1 MRWFLMVFVTGVLF
15 DVCILFN
22 KDDELLEDEY
32 GTTVN
37 ICEGAMEF
45 VLSKLKEN
53 RSIQENTMYCSFLPY
68 YMQCNQSKGFASTKE
83 ICEKNAILKR
93 CEDVVGNFKYMIEDT
108 KFIQAHCKDFPTE
121 YSQCKQT
128 EGYAFANETCV
139 EYEKILK
146 RCKKIFN
153 DFKDKNGS
161 DTEFIQSHCKDFPTE
176 YSQCKQVDGFAFANE
191 TCVEY
196 EKILKRCKKI
206 FNDFKD
212 ENGSDTE
219 FIRSHCKD
227 FPTEYSQC
235 KQVDGFA
242 FANETCV
249 KYENLK
255 RCTKIFNDFEDKIG
269 KGSNT
274 EVILSHCENFL
285 KAYSQ
290 CEKGEEYAIIMKKCE
305 YENLKRC
312 KKIFNDFK
320 DKNGSDTEFI
330 QSHCKDFP
338 TEYSQCKQVNGF
350 AFAKETCVKYEKDL
364 KNCKKFFNDFKDKI
378 EKGSETEVILSHCED
393 FPRAYLQCEQVDGYA
408 FIKKKCEKY
417 ANLKRCKQIFND
429 FKDKNGSDT
438 EFIQSHC
445 KDFPT
450 KYSQC
455 KQVDGFA
462 FAKETCVKYEKDLKN
477 CKKIFN
483 DFKDKIGK
491 GSDTKVI
498 LSHCED
504 FPRAYS
510 QCEQVDGYAFIKKKC
525 EKYANLKRCK
535 KIFNDFKDKNGSD
548 TEFIQSHCKDFPT
561 EYSQCKQVDGFAF
574 ANETCVKYE
583 KKLKNC
589 KKTFYDFKDKIGKG
603 SDTKVILSHC
613 EDFPRA
619 YSQCEKGEGYAIIM
633 KKCENENLKRCKK
646 IFNDFKDKNGS
657 DTEFIHSH
665 CKDFPTEYSQC
676 KQVNGF
682 AFAKETCVK
691 YEKDLKNCKKFFNDF
706 KDKIEKGSETEVI
719 LSHCEDFP
727 RAYLQCEQ
735 VDGYAFIKKKCEKY
749 ANLKRCKQIF
759 NDFKDKNGSDT
770 EFIQSHCKDF
780 PTKYSQCK
788 QVDGFAFA
796 KETCVKYEKD
806 LKNCKKIFNDF
817 KDKIGKGSDTKV
829 ILSHC
834 EDFPRAY
841 SQCEQVDGYALI
853 KKKCEKYANLKRCKK
868 IFNDFKDKNGSDTEF
883 IQSHCKVFPTE
894 YSQCKQ
900 VDGFAFANETCVK
913 YEKKLKNCK
922 KTFYDFKDKIGKGSD
937 TEVILSHCENFLKA
951 YLQCEKGEG
960 YAIIMKKCENENL
973 KRCKKIFN
981 DFKDK
986 NGSDTEFIQSHC
998 KDFPTE
1004 YSQCKQVDGFAFA
1017 NETCVKYEK
1026 NLKYCKKIFNDFKD
1040 KIGKGSDTEVILS
1053 HCENFLK
1060 AYSQCEKGEEYAI
1073 IMKKCEYENLKR
1085 CKQIFNDFKDK
1096 NGSDTEFIQSHCK
1109 DFPTEYSQC
1118 KQVDGFA
1125 FAKETCVKYE
1135 KDLKDCKKIFNDFK
1149 DKIGKGSDTEVILS
1163 HCEDFPRAY
1172 SQCEKGEGYAIIMKK
1187 CENENLKRCK
1197 KIFNDFKD
1205 KNGSDTEFI
1214 HSHCKDFPTEY
1225 SQCKQVNGFA
1235 FAKETCVKY
1244 EKDLKNCKKFFND
1257 FKDKIEKGS
1266 ETEVILSHCED
1277 FPRAYLQCEQ
1287 VDGYAF
1293 IKKKCE
1299 KYANL
1304 KRCKQIFNDF
1314 KDKNGSDTEFIQS
1327 HCKNFPTKYSQC
1339 KQVDGFAFAKETCV
1353 KYEKDLKNCKKIF
1366 NDFKDKIGKGSDTE
1380 VILSHCEDFPRA
1392 YSQCEQVD
1400 GYAFIKKKCE
1410 KYANL
1415 KRCKQIFNDFKDKNG
1430 SDTEF
1435 IQLHCKDFP
1444 TEYSQCKQ
1452 VDGFAFANETCVK
1465 YENLK
1470 RCTKIFNDFKD
1481 KNGSDTQ
1488 FIQSHCKDFST
1499 EYSQCKQTE
1508 GFTLAKET
1516 CEKYE
1521 KILQHCKKTFY
1532 DFKDKIGKGSD
1543 TEVILSHCEDFPRAY
1558 SQCEQVDGYAFIKKK
1573 CEKYANLKRCKKIFN
1588 DFKDKSGN
1596 GSDTKFIQSHCK
1608 DFPTKYSQCKQ
1619 VEGFALANETCEKY
1633 EKNLKYCKK
1642 IFNDLKDKIGNT
1654 QFIQSH
1660 CKDFPTEYS
1669 QCKQVEGF
1677 AFANETCEKYAN
1689 LDEQGWS
1696 TVENKGTVCQE
1707 KNKCPDDVKMLDMML
1722 DPRAKKAGYK
1732 VQNVTGVC
1740 KLFLKYYHLCKL
1752 TPEHRSVKR
1761 RCIKILKCG
1770 AMSSHPTGFSYI
1782 ILLCITLLCFV
1793 I

>member
-1 MRWFLMVFVTGVLF
+1 MEACAKSKRLEQCRKTFISIRDPDYIDTPRIRLY
-15 DVCILFN
+15 C
-22 KDDELLEDEY
+22 KDFPTAYTECEQIPEY
-32 GTTVN
+32 EYANET
-37 ICEGAMEF
+37 
-45 VLSKLKEN
+45 
-53 RSIQENTMYCSFLPY
+53 
-68 YMQCNQSKGFASTKE
+68 
-83 ICEKNAILKR
+83 CEKHKNYRR
-93 CEDVVGNFKYMIEDT
+93 CKKIFDDFKDKIGKGSDT
-108 KFIQAHCKDFPTE
+108 EFIQSLCKDFPTE
-121 YSQCKQT
+121 YSQCKQAPGFT
-128 EGYAFANETCV
+128 FAKETC
-139 EYEKILK
+139 EK
-146 RCKKIFN
+146 R
-153 DFKDKNGS
+153 
-161 DTEFIQSHCKDFPTE
+161 
-176 YSQCKQVDGFAFANE
+176 
-191 TCVEY
+191 
-196 EKILKRCKKI
+196 
-206 FNDFKD
+206 
-212 ENGSDTE
+212 
-219 FIRSHCKD
+219 
-227 FPTEYSQC
+227 
-235 KQVDGFA
+235 
-242 FANETCV
+242 
-249 KYENLK
+249 
-255 RCTKIFNDFEDKIG
+255 
-269 KGSNT
+269 
-274 EVILSHCENFL
+274 
-285 KAYSQ
+285 
-290 CEKGEEYAIIMKKCE
+290 
-305 YENLKRC
+305 KRC

-378 EKGSETEVILSHCED
+378 EKGSETEFIQSLCKD
-393 FPRAYLQCEQVDGYA
+393 FPTEYSQCKQAPGFTFAKET
-408 FIKKKCEKY
+408 CEKR
-417 ANLKRCKQIFND
+417 KRCKKIFND

-438 EFIQSHC
+438 EFIQLHC

-450 KYSQC
+450 EYSQC

-462 FAKETCVKYEKDLKN
+462 FANETCVKYEN
-477 CKKIFN
+477 
-483 DFKDKIGK
+483 
-491 GSDTKVI
+491 
-498 LSHCED
+498 
-504 FPRAYS
+504 R
-510 QCEQVDGYAFIKKKC
+510 
-525 EKYANLKRCK
+525 KRCK

-657 DTEFIHSH
+657 DTEFIQSHCKDFPTEYSQCKQVDGFAFANETCVKYEKKLKNCKKTFYDFKDKIGKGSDTKVILSHCKDFPRAYSQCEKGEGYAIIMKKCENENLKRCKKIFNDFKDKNGSDTEFIQSH

-749 ANLKRCKQIF
+749 ANLKRCKKIFNDFKDKNGSDTEFIKSHCKDFPTEYSQCKQVDGFAFAKETCVKYEKDLKYCKKIFNDFKDKIGKGSDTEVILHCEDFPRAYSQCEQVDGYAFIKKKCEKYANLKRCKKIFNDFKYKNGSDTEFIKSHCKDFPTEYSQCKQVDGFAFAKETCVKYEQDLKYCKKIFNDFKDKIGKGSDTEVILSHCENFLKAYSQCEKGEGYANIMKKCEYENLKRCKKIF

-780 PTKYSQCK
+780 PTEYSQCK
-788 QVDGFAFA
+788 QTEGFTLA
-796 KETCVKYEKD
+796 KETCEKYEKI
-806 LKNCKKIFNDF
+806 LQHCKQTFYDF
-817 KDKIGKGSDTKV
+817 KDKIGKGSDTEL

-841 SQCEQVDGYALI
+841 SQCEQVDGYSFI

-883 IQSHCKVFPTE
+883 IQSHCKDFPTE

-900 VDGFAFANETCVK
+900 TEGFTLAKETCEK
-913 YEKKLKNCK
+913 YEKNLQHCK

-937 TEVILSHCENFLKA
+937 TELILSHCEDFPRAYSQCEQVDGYAFIKKKCEKYANLKRCKKIFNDFKDKNGSDTEVILSRCENFLKA
-951 YLQCEKGEG
+951 YSQCEKGEG
-960 YAIIMKKCENENL
+960 YAIIMKKCEYENL

-1017 NETCVKYEK
+1017 KETCVKYKKNLKYCKKIFNDFKDKNGSDTEFIKSHCKDFATEYSQCKQVDGFAFAKETCVKYEK
-1026 NLKYCKKIFNDFKD
+1026 NLKYCKKIFNDFEV

-1060 AYSQCEKGEEYAI
+1060 AYSQCEKGEGYAI

-1085 CKQIFNDFKDK
+1085 CKKIFNDFKDK

-1118 KQVDGFA
+1118 KQV
-1125 FAKETCVKYE
+1125 
-1135 KDLKDCKKIFNDFK
+1135 
-1149 DKIGKGSDTEVILS
+1149 
-1163 HCEDFPRAY
+1163 
-1172 SQCEKGEGYAIIMKK
+1172 
-1187 CENENLKRCK
+1187 
-1197 KIFNDFKD
+1197 
-1205 KNGSDTEFI
+1205 
-1214 HSHCKDFPTEY
+1214 
-1225 SQCKQVNGFA
+1225 
-1235 FAKETCVKY
+1235 
-1244 EKDLKNCKKFFND
+1244 
-1257 FKDKIEKGS
+1257 
-1266 ETEVILSHCED
+1266 
-1277 FPRAYLQCEQ
+1277 
-1287 VDGYAF
+1287 
-1293 IKKKCE
+1293 
-1299 KYANL
+1299 
-1304 KRCKQIFNDF
+1304 
-1314 KDKNGSDTEFIQS
+1314 
-1327 HCKNFPTKYSQC
+1327 
-1339 KQVDGFAFAKETCV
+1339 
-1353 KYEKDLKNCKKIF
+1353 
-1366 NDFKDKIGKGSDTE
+1366 
-1380 VILSHCEDFPRA
+1380 
-1392 YSQCEQVD
+1392 
-1400 GYAFIKKKCE
+1400 
-1410 KYANL
+1410 
-1415 KRCKQIFNDFKDKNG
+1415 
-1430 SDTEF
+1430 
-1435 IQLHCKDFP
+1435 
-1444 TEYSQCKQ
+1444 
-1452 VDGFAFANETCVK
+1452 
-1465 YENLK
+1465 
-1470 RCTKIFNDFKD
+1470 
-1481 KNGSDTQ
+1481 
-1488 FIQSHCKDFST
+1488 
-1499 EYSQCKQTE
+1499 
-1508 GFTLAKET
+1508 
-1516 CEKYE
+1516 
-1521 KILQHCKKTFY
+1521 
-1532 DFKDKIGKGSD
+1532 
-1543 TEVILSHCEDFPRAY
+1543 
-1558 SQCEQVDGYAFIKKK
+1558 
-1573 CEKYANLKRCKKIFN
+1573 
-1588 DFKDKSGN
+1588 
-1596 GSDTKFIQSHCK
+1596 
-1608 DFPTKYSQCKQ
+1608 
-1619 VEGFALANETCEKY
+1619 EGFAL
-1633 EKNLKYCKK
+1633 
-1642 IFNDLKDKIGNT
+1642 
-1654 QFIQSH
+1654 
-1660 CKDFPTEYS
+1660 
-1669 QCKQVEGF
+1669 
-1677 AFANETCEKYAN
+1677 ANETCEKYAN

-1707 KNKCPDDVKMLDMML
+1707 KKKCPDDVKMLDMVL
-1722 DPRAKKAGYK
+1722 DPRAKKAGYT

-1782 ILLCITLLCFV
+1782 ILLSITLLCFV

>member
-1 MRWFLMVFVTGVLF
+1 MRWFLMVFVTGVMSF
-15 DVCILFN
+15 DG
-22 KDDELLEDEY
+22 K
-32 GTTVN
+32 
-37 ICEGAMEF
+37 EF
-45 VLSKLKEN
+45 PDCKFIMKV
-53 RSIQENTMYCSFLPY
+53 FLPNLKAIAWIKNASLY
-68 YMQCNQSKGFASTKE
+68 DVMYEQCKEYRNEFLECNQTKGFAIVMEECDKSERLEQCKKIFLTLRDPLYIDTPHVRLYCKDFPTAYSE
-83 ICEKNAILKR
+83 CEQVPGYVHAKKTCENYRRCKKIFDDFKDKN
-93 CEDVVGNFKYMIEDT
+93 GSDT
-108 KFIQAHCKDFPTE
+108 EFIQSHCNDFPTEYSQCKQVDGFAFAKETCVKYEKKLKNCKKIFNDFKDKNGSDTEFIQLHCKDFPTE
-121 YSQCKQT
+121 YSQCKQVD
-128 EGYAFANETCV
+128 GFAFANVTCV
-139 EYEKILK
+139 KYENRK

-176 YSQCKQVDGFAFANE
+176 YSQCKQTEGFTLAKE
-191 TCVEY
+191 TCEKY
-196 EKILKRCKKI
+196 EKILQHCKKTFYDFKDKIGKGSDTELILSHCEDFPRAYSQCEQVDGYAFIKKKCEKYANLKRCKKI

-212 ENGSDTE
+212 KNGSDTE
-219 FIRSHCKD
+219 FIQSHCKV

-249 KYENLK
+249 KYEKKLK
-255 RCTKIFNDFEDKIG
+255 NCKKTFYDFKDKIG
-269 KGSNT
+269 KGSDT
-274 EVILSHCENFL
+274 KVILSHCENFL
-285 KAYSQ
+285 KAYLQ
-290 CEKGEEYAIIMKKCE
+290 CEKGEGYAIIMKKCE
-305 YENLKRC
+305 NENLKRC

-364 KNCKKFFNDFKDKI
+364 KNCKKIFNDFKDKI
-378 EKGSETEVILSHCED
+378 GKGSDTKVILSHCED
-393 FPRAYLQCEQVDGYA
+393 FPRAYSQCEQVDGYA

-417 ANLKRCKQIFND
+417 ANLKRCKKIFNDFKDKNGSDTEFIQSHCKVFPTEYSQCKQVDGFAFANETCVKYEKKLKNCKKTFYDFKDKIGKGSDTKVILSHCENFLKAYLQCEKGEGYAIIMKKCENENLKRCKKIFND

-450 KYSQC
+450 EYSQC

-574 ANETCVKYE
+574 A
-583 KKLKNC
+583 
-589 KKTFYDFKDKIGKG
+589 
-603 SDTKVILSHC
+603 
-613 EDFPRA
+613 
-619 YSQCEKGEGYAIIM
+619 
-633 KKCENENLKRCKK
+633 
-646 IFNDFKDKNGS
+646 
-657 DTEFIHSH
+657 
-665 CKDFPTEYSQC
+665 
-676 KQVNGF
+676 
-682 AFAKETCVK
+682 KETCVK
-691 YEKDLKNCKKFFNDF
+691 YEKDLKN
-706 KDKIEKGSETEVI
+706 
-719 LSHCEDFP
+719 
-727 RAYLQCEQ
+727 
-735 VDGYAFIKKKCEKY
+735 
-749 ANLKRCKQIF
+749 
-759 NDFKDKNGSDT
+759 
-770 EFIQSHCKDF
+770 
-780 PTKYSQCK
+780 
-788 QVDGFAFA
+788 
-796 KETCVKYEKD
+796 
-806 LKNCKKIFNDF
+806 
-817 KDKIGKGSDTKV
+817 
-829 ILSHC
+829 
-834 EDFPRAY
+834 
-841 SQCEQVDGYALI
+841 
-853 KKKCEKYANLKRCKK
+853 
-868 IFNDFKDKNGSDTEF
+868 
-883 IQSHCKVFPTE
+883 
-894 YSQCKQ
+894 
-900 VDGFAFANETCVK
+900 
-913 YEKKLKNCK
+913 
-922 KTFYDFKDKIGKGSD
+922 
-937 TEVILSHCENFLKA
+937 
-951 YLQCEKGEG
+951 
-960 YAIIMKKCENENL
+960 
-973 KRCKKIFN
+973 
-981 DFKDK
+981 
-986 NGSDTEFIQSHC
+986 
-998 KDFPTE
+998 
-1004 YSQCKQVDGFAFA
+1004 
-1017 NETCVKYEK
+1017 
-1026 NLKYCKKIFNDFKD
+1026 CKKIFNDFKD

-1096 NGSDTEFIQSHCK
+1096 NGSDTEF
-1109 DFPTEYSQC
+1109 
-1118 KQVDGFA
+1118 KQ
-1125 FAKETCVKYE
+1125 
-1135 KDLKDCKKIFNDFK
+1135 
-1149 DKIGKGSDTEVILS
+1149 
-1163 HCEDFPRAY
+1163 
-1172 SQCEKGEGYAIIMKK
+1172 
-1187 CENENLKRCK
+1187 
-1197 KIFNDFKD
+1197 
-1205 KNGSDTEFI
+1205 
-1214 HSHCKDFPTEY
+1214 SHCKDFPTEY

-1244 EKDLKNCKKFFND
+1244 EKDLKD
-1257 FKDKIEKGS
+1257 
-1266 ETEVILSHCED
+1266 
-1277 FPRAYLQCEQ
+1277 
-1287 VDGYAF
+1287 
-1293 IKKKCE
+1293 
-1299 KYANL
+1299 
-1304 KRCKQIFNDF
+1304 
-1314 KDKNGSDTEFIQS
+1314 
-1327 HCKNFPTKYSQC
+1327 
-1339 KQVDGFAFAKETCV
+1339 
-1353 KYEKDLKNCKKIF
+1353 CKKIF

-1488 FIQSHCKDFST
+1488 FIQSHCKDFPT

-1642 IFNDLKDKIGNT
+1642 IFNDFKDKIGNT